1 MTTLEHISQAINWV
15 LFDDEKAT
23 NDAKLFVVERLNQ
36 IFGTKLTINLT
47 AKDLSLDDSNVTVSQ
62 LGQLKSLIKDLQAQ
76 HVLSPDKPCTGC
88 GKYFGPG
95 EDAYKVCD
103 GCICE
108 DCWNKRFETYRD
120 WDEYQIKANLG
131 EKDPNSKSTP
141 MSRLLAMFSDEKIAE
156 LVGEVEKSSH
166 PVAYFSA
173 AAE

>member
-47 AKDLSLDDSNVTVSQ
+47 AKDLLLDDSIVTVSQ
-62 LGQLKSLIKDLQAQ
+62 LGQLKSLIKDLQEQ
-76 HVLSPDKPCTGC
+76 HVLSPDKPCTDC

-95 EDAYKVCD
+95 EDAYKIHG
-103 GCICE
+103 GCICN
-108 DCWNKRFETYRD
+108 DCWNKRFETDRD
-120 WDEYQIKANLG
+120 WNEYQIKANLG
-131 EKDPNSKSTP
+131 EKNPDSQFTP
-141 MSRLLAMFSDEKIAE
+141 MSQLLAMLPDEKIAE
-156 LVGEVEKSSH
+156 LVGEVEKASQ
-166 PVAYFSA
+166 PVAYFST

>member
-1 MTTLEHISQAINWV
+1 MTTLEHINDAINWV

-23 NDAKLFVVERLNQ
+23 NDDKLFVVERLNQ

-62 LGQLKSLIKDLQAQ
+62 LGQLKSLIRDLQEQ
-76 HVLSPDKPCTGC
+76 HVLSPDKPCTDC

-95 EDAYKVCD
+95 EDVYKVCG
-103 GCICE
+103 GCICTG
-108 DCWNKRFETYRD
+108 CWNKRFGTDRD

-131 EKDPNSKSTP
+131 EKNPDSKSTP
-141 MSRLLAMFSDEKIAE
+141 LSHLLAIFSDEKVAE
-156 LVGEVEKSSH
+156 LVGEVEKASH